1 MARDRLSPDGRRDE
15 TGNIS
20 RDASRFTLTELLEN
34 VLDYRGAF
42 ISVFLGCLLL
52 AIVYAIAA
60 TPIYSVDTLIQVQE
74 NKHSALGSLSEISNA
89 LDIQNSAVVGE
100 IDIARSRTVVT
111 QAIDATAAQAEVS
124 VSNRIPLVAG
134 FLGSILSK
142 DANGLVIPLFNTPFW
157 AWGGERIEFR
167 KFDVPEAQLG
177 KKLEFDYLEG
187 GRFLLK
193 DSNGQEVLTGVI
205 GKPSEG
211 NGYRVDVSKI
221 VARAG
226 TEFRVR
232 RVATSVRLDAILTK
246 LAGAETKRQSGI
258 MQLSLEDPDPVFAAR
273 LLNAIAAAY
282 LDVNAKRR
290 SDDAERSMAFLEA
303 QLPAVK
309 ARLEQA
315 EQALNTFRNAQGSI
329 DSQGDVRLLIDQLA
343 LVDKARLEA
352 KLEYQDLSSKY
363 VAGQP
368 QLTAVV
374 NKLKTLDQQSA
385 ELKSKVAHL
394 PSQQQTY
401 LRLARDVEVNN
412 QLYVGLLNNTQ
423 QLQIAKAGT
432 VGNASIIDK
441 AEVSDKPIRPK
452 RMLVIALGAV
462 VGLIL
467 GIAVAQGLALFFRRV
482 RDPKHLESMVGVP
495 LLGVL
500 PSSPRQ
506 IEADL
511 NDRSAFMA
519 VRAHPDTPLA
529 EAIADLAVLLHCK
542 MTTGQGSRKTVLIT
556 SPEPGQGKSM
566 ISANL
571 ACVLADSGIK
581 TLLVRADT
589 GHASIER
596 GLPVQ
601 YEPCLSEVLNGS
613 LDLDKAIS
621 RVQDNLDVLPAG
633 KGGKPLRNLYGT
645 EKLEALFASLRRAY
659 DVIVMDAPLAHPAA
673 SVAMLSRF
681 ADITLMV
688 VRQGSVSYAGV
699 AEAIET
705 LNKFGADVDGL
716 VFNGFEPSPFRHG
729 HYANASRQANETRA
743 QANPRHVPS
752 ETFLFRAWA
761 RVRKELLRNAA

>member
-1 MARDRLSPDGRRDE
+1 MALDRPSPDEYRDGA
-15 TGNIS
+15 GNIS
-20 RDASRFTLTELLEN
+20 RDASRFTLADLLEN
-34 VLDYRGAF
+34 VFYYRGAF

-52 AIVYAIAA
+52 AFVYAISA

-111 QAIDATAAQAEVS
+111 QAIEATAAQAEVS
-124 VSNRIPLVAG
+124 VGNRIPLVAG
-134 FLGSILSK
+134 LLGSILPK

-157 AWGGERIEFR
+157 AWGGERVEFST
-167 KFDVPEAQLG
+167 FDVPEAQLG
-177 KKLEFDYLEG
+177 KKLEFDYLDDN
-187 GRFLLK
+187 RFVLK
-193 DSNGQEVLTGVI
+193 DSDGQAVLKGVI
-205 GKPSEG
+205 GTPSEG
-211 NGYRVDVSKI
+211 NGYRVDVSRI

-232 RVATSVRLDAILTK
+232 RVATPVRLDAILTK
-246 LAGAETKRQSGI
+246 LTGAETKRQSGI

-290 SDDAERSMAFLEA
+290 SEDAERSMAFLEA

-315 EQALNTFRNAQGSI
+315 EQALNTFRNSQGSI

-343 LVDKARLEA
+343 LVDKSRLEA

-368 QLTAVV
+368 QLAAVV

-441 AEVSDKPIRPK
+441 ADVSDKPVRPK
-452 RMLVIALGAV
+452 RLLVIVLGAA

-467 GIAVAQGLALFFRRV
+467 GVAVAQGYALFFRRV

-500 PSSPRQ
+500 PSSPQQ
-506 IEADL
+506 IEADS
-511 NDRSAFMA
+511 NGRSAFMA
-519 VRAHPDTPLA
+519 VREHPDTPLA

-542 MTTGQGSRKTVLIT
+542 MTTERGSARIVLIT
-556 SPEPGQGKSM
+556 SPEPAQGKSM

-571 ACVLADSGIK
+571 ACLSADSGIK
-581 TLLVRADT
+581 TLLVRADSGRT
-589 GHASIER
+589 STER
-596 GLPVQ
+596 CLPVKV
-601 YEPCLSEVLNGS
+601 EKCLSDVLRGP
-613 LDLDKAIS
+613 LDLKKVIS
-621 RVQDNLDVLPAG
+621 RVHDNLDVLPAG
-633 KGGKPLRNLYGT
+633 KEGKPLRNLYGT
-645 EKLEALFASLRRAY
+645 GKLDALFASLRGAY
-659 DVIVMDAPLAHPAA
+659 DLIVVDAPLAQPAA
-673 SVAMLSRF
+673 NVAMLSRF

-688 VRQGSVSYAGV
+688 VRQGSVSYDGV
-699 AEAIET
+699 AEAIGN
-705 LNKFGADVDGL
+705 LKKFGADVDGL
-716 VFNGFEPSPFRHG
+716 VFNGFEPSPLRYG
-729 HYANASRQANETRA
+729 HYANVRRPAKETRT

-752 ETFLFRAWA
+752 DTFLFRAWA